1 MPSRRTRLLLG
12 FQFEINVKNNN
23 WYSDITKPA
32 IGVGI
37 MVTTGIAM
45 AWVVGNDITGI
56 GVADD
61 MSIVPLGATFN
72 KGLIMIFGG

>member
-1 MPSRRTRLLLG
+1 
-12 FQFEINVKNNN
+12 
-23 WYSDITKPA
+23 
-32 IGVGI
+32 

-61 MSIVPLGATFN
+61 MSIMPLGATFN
-72 KGLIMIFGG
+72 KGVIMIFGG

>member
-1 MPSRRTRLLLG
+1 MMKLIRNCVFG
-12 FQFEINVKNNN
+12 
-23 WYSDITKPA
+23 YSDLVKPI
-32 IGVGI
+32 IGTGI
-37 MVTTGIAM
+37 IVTASIAM